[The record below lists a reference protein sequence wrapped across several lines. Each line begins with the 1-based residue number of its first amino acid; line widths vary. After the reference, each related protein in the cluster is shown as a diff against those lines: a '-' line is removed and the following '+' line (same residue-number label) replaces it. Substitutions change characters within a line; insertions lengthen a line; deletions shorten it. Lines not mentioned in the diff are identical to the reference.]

1 MRPSWSSRAFPI
13 VFTTFLALS
22 SLTSAI
28 NLIESKS
35 LNPCQDNSSFTATLF
50 NVIFTP
56 DNNTIAFDV
65 VGVSSIS
72 GNVTA
77 ELEFIAYGY
86 VAVRQKL
93 DPCTMNLQGLCP
105 MNTGQINIQSNIAI
119 PEDVKSRIPSIA
131 YGVPDLDGLVRIYIN
146 NTAGVSVACVEAQLS
161 NGKTVDQKAVG
172 WTTAV
177 IAGLALLAAAV
188 TSGLG
193 HSNTAAH
200 VAANSLSLFG
210 FFQAQ
215 AMIGMTSVTL
225 PPIVQSWTQNFQWS
239 MGIIRIGFVQDVC
252 TWYQRST
259 GGNPSTLLS
268 TLATTSVEV
277 EKRSLDT
284 VHRLFLRA
292 YDQMN
297 KRSNNDSTLT
307 ETTKLIIVRGI
318 QRVGFRAGIEIT
330 NIFMTG
336 LIFFMIFLVFVVV
349 VVAAFKAVCELLVRA
364 GRLKGDKFQDF
375 RNGWRIVLKG
385 ILFRVVLIGYP
396 QICVLSSW
404 ELTRRDSAA
413 EVVLAIFFFIS
424 MSISLAWAAL
434 KVIRLAKRSVN
445 MHKNPAYILYSD
457 PAALNK
463 WGFLYV
469 QFRATAYYF
478 ILPVFAYIVVKSA
491 FIGLSQK
498 SQDVQAVALVIIE
511 AVFLISVS
519 ILRPWMDKKTN
530 AFNIT
535 IAAINFLNV
544 IFLLIFTTIFNQP
557 DIVTGVM
564 GVIFF
569 VYNAVFALVL
579 LLMVLISS
587 IYAITSKNP
596 ETRYQPMR
604 DDRGSFI
611 KSQPQLT
618 TELDALGV
626 TARGDMKS
634 PYRRDL
640 DDDDASF
647 SSGSLSKQQQD
658 AHGHPLPPSTANSA
672 RPSHY
677 GNPPLSPVDPSIPLF
692 PSDGSP
698 RYTPQ
703 SRYADNPRPMYSGYN
718 DSSRPGSDLPLL
730 NARSNNTSPQ
740 PRNLNQ
746 YDGYGRTGSNP
757 AGFRQQNNVSPWQR
771 GAGYDH

>member
-1 MRPSWSSRAFPI
+1 
-13 VFTTFLALS
+13 
-22 SLTSAI
+22 
-28 NLIESKS
+28 
-35 LNPCQDNSSFTATLF
+35 
-50 NVIFTP
+50 
-56 DNNTIAFDV
+56 
-65 VGVSSIS
+65 
-72 GNVTA
+72 
-77 ELEFIAYGY
+77 
-86 VAVRQKL
+86 
-93 DPCTMNLQGLCP
+93 MNLQGLCP

-385 ILFRVVLIGYP
+385 ILFRVVSSKCIVHLTDIADHCSGANWVSANMRTLFLGTDPERFGRRSCIGNILLHLHVHLLGLGSTQGHP
-396 QICVLSSW
+396 ARQAFGEHAQEPCVHTILRSSG
-404 ELTRRDSAA
+404 TQQ
-413 EVVLAIFFFIS
+413 
-424 MSISLAWAAL
+424 M
-434 KVIRLAKRSVN
+434 
-445 MHKNPAYILYSD
+445 
-457 PAALNK
+457 
-463 WGFLYV
+463 
-469 QFRATAYYF
+469 
-478 ILPVFAYIVVKSA
+478 
-491 FIGLSQK
+491 GLS
-498 SQDVQAVALVIIE
+498 LR
-511 AVFLISVS
+511 S
-519 ILRPWMDKKTN
+519 IPGN
-530 AFNIT
+530 
-535 IAAINFLNV
+535 
-544 IFLLIFTTIFNQP
+544 
-557 DIVTGVM
+557 G
-564 GVIFF
+564 
-569 VYNAVFALVL
+569 VL
-579 LLMVLISS
+579 LHSPGICIHSGQVGFHWTLSKIPRCPGSRTGDHRSS
-587 IYAITSKNP
+587 LPHQCEHPTPVDGQEDQRLQHNDC
-596 ETRYQPMR
+596 RYQ
-604 DDRGSFI
+604 
-611 KSQPQLT
+611 
-618 TELDALGV
+618 
-626 TARGDMKS
+626 
-634 PYRRDL
+634 
-640 DDDDASF
+640 
-647 SSGSLSKQQQD
+647 
-658 AHGHPLPPSTANSA
+658 
-672 RPSHY
+672 
-677 GNPPLSPVDPSIPLF
+677 F
-692 PSDGSP
+692 P
-698 RYTPQ
+698 
-703 SRYADNPRPMYSGYN
+703 
-718 DSSRPGSDLPLL
+718 
-730 NARSNNTSPQ
+730 
-740 PRNLNQ
+740 
-746 YDGYGRTGSNP
+746 
-757 AGFRQQNNVSPWQR
+757 
-771 GAGYDH
+771 